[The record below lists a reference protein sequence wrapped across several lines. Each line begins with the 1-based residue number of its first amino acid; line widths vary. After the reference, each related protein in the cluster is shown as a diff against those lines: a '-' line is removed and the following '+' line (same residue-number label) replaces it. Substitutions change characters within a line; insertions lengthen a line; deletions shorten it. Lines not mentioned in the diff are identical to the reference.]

1 MERMSLLDA
10 SFLYVENDVTP
21 MHIGG
26 VAVFHGPPPTHDEL
40 VSHFEAKLHL
50 VPRYR
55 QKVRFLPLNVGLP
68 LWVDDPYFNI
78 DYHVRRTA
86 VPAPGGRSELRNL
99 VGRVMSQHLDRA
111 RPLWEIWAVEGL
123 EEGHW
128 AIVSKVHHCMVD
140 GVSSTDLMS
149 VLFDDDPA
157 PGPLAATPWRGR
169 AEPSLVDVL
178 AQSAVGALSP
188 VEQLRRMV
196 PALRSPVE
204 AVKRS
209 VETVRAMASTAA
221 RLVPRAG
228 SSLSGR
234 YGPHRRWTSAEA
246 SLADVKLARATLGGT
261 INDVVLAAITGGFR
275 ELLLGRR
282 VRVEGRSVR
291 TLVPVSVRA
300 QGERGAYNNRV
311 SAVFA
316 DLPVG
321 LEDPIARLA
330 DIRAQMDGIKDS
342 KGALAGERL
351 VALAGFGP
359 PVLLAAGTRLAASM
373 PQLSIDTVTTNVPGP
388 QHPLYFA
395 GRRLLES
402 APTVPLAGSIRIA
415 IGIFSYDGGV
425 YFGITGDYDTGA
437 DIDVLGQ
444 GIESGIA
451 ELVQTARSGTR
462 SDSSTSIS
470 TSADGS
476 RPPGTARDAT

>member
-1 MERMSLLDA
+1 
-10 SFLYVENDVTP
+10 
-21 MHIGG
+21 
-26 VAVFHGPPPTHDEL
+26 
-40 VSHFEAKLHL
+40 
-50 VPRYR
+50 
-55 QKVRFLPLNVGLP
+55 
-68 LWVDDPYFNI
+68 
-78 DYHVRRTA
+78 
-86 VPAPGGRSELRNL
+86 
-99 VGRVMSQHLDRA
+99 
-111 RPLWEIWAVEGL
+111 
-123 EEGHW
+123 
-128 AIVSKVHHCMVD
+128 
-140 GVSSTDLMS
+140 
-149 VLFDDDPA
+149 
-157 PGPLAATPWRGR
+157 
-169 AEPSLVDVL
+169 
-178 AQSAVGALSP
+178 
-188 VEQLRRMV
+188 
-196 PALRSPVE
+196 
-204 AVKRS
+204 
-209 VETVRAMASTAA
+209 
-221 RLVPRAG
+221 
-228 SSLSGR
+228 
-234 YGPHRRWTSAEA
+234 
-246 SLADVKLARATLGGT
+246 
-261 INDVVLAAITGGFR
+261 
-275 ELLLGRR
+275 
-282 VRVEGRSVR
+282 
-291 TLVPVSVRA
+291 LVPVSVRA

-451 ELVQTARSGTR
+451 ELVESARSGTR